1 MKLFM
6 VVTADE
12 FELPVM
18 VTDKA
23 TKVAEM
29 FDTTTA
35 TIYLTIINRY
45 TRERNYRIVE
55 VFIDEDEI

>member
-18 VTDKA
+18 VSDKAEAVAKLFKTDKA
-23 TKVAEM
+23 VIYSSICKGMIKEGKYKVI
-29 FDTTTA
+29 
-35 TIYLTIINRY
+35 TINV
-45 TRERNYRIVE
+45 VE
-55 VFIDEDEI
+55 ED